1 VGSPGEI
8 RHMAISATVS
18 GGAQHGA
25 SILTHAQHVVA
36 QNALDR
42 LNALKPTSATV
53 FGGVKSSGLGGP
65 NLVHGQGNDT
75 FLSGARAVSTHALA
89 NIGNDTVVS
98 GSAANPGHMKP
109 EGHLGHSVP
118 NFSLSSD
125 TISVKGTT
133 AEDIKGAHQEGTT
146 TTSHTIAL
154 SDKTKVTI
162 SGLTHHDVSKLP
174 H

>member
-1 VGSPGEI
+1 MPG
-8 RHMAISATVS
+8 AVTVA
-18 GGAQHGA
+18 GGAQHGS

-36 QNALDR
+36 QNALNK
-42 LNALKPTSATV
+42 LSALKPTSATV
-53 FGGVKSSGLGGP
+53 FGGVKSSGLGAA

-75 FLSGARAVSTHALA
+75 FLSGARAASTHALA

-98 GSAANPGHMKP
+98 GSAANLGHLRSEGHM
-109 EGHLGHSVP
+109 EHGVP
-118 NFSLSSD
+118 SFSLSSD

-133 AEDIKGAHQEGTT
+133 AEQITGAHQEGTT

-154 SDKTKVTI
+154 SDNTKVTI
-162 SGLTHHDVSKLP
+162 SGLTHHDAGKLP

>member
-1 VGSPGEI
+1 MPG
-8 RHMAISATVS
+8 SATVS
-18 GGAQHGA
+18 GGAQHGT

-36 QNALDR
+36 QGALDR

-53 FGGVKSSGLGGP
+53 FGGTKSSGLGATH
-65 NLVHGQGNDT
+65 LVNGQGNDT

-98 GSAANPGHMKP
+98 GSASSLVHLKP
-109 EGHLGHSVP
+109 EGQIGHSIP
-118 NFSLSSD
+118 SFSLSSD
-125 TISVKGTT
+125 TINVKGTT
-133 AEDIKGAHQEGTT
+133 AEEIKGAHQEGVT

-154 SDKTKVTI
+154 GDKAKVTI
-162 SGLTHHDVSKLP
+162 SGLSHHDVSKLP

>member
-1 VGSPGEI
+1 
-8 RHMAISATVS
+8 MAISATVS

-125 TISVKGTT
+125 TI
-133 AEDIKGAHQEGTT
+133 KGAHQEGTT